1 MLKKFLPVLCLP
13 LLLAGCTTQF
23 TNLTPQQQE
32 RAANNKYT
40 VEVALDSKRQT
51 LRWDS
56 IRPQIVIGKQ
66 SFPMHPTALMT
77 NRWEAE
83 IELPPGTDMV
93 HYQYKIDFE
102 YNAFGKAKPDS
113 AASPDYTLRIVPS
126 QPAAK

>member
-13 LLLAGCTTQF
+13 LLLAGCTTHI

-32 RAANNKYT
+32 RAANNRYT
-40 VEVALDSKRQT
+40 VEVALDSQRQA

-56 IRPQIVIGKQ
+56 IRPTIVIGKE

-83 IELPPGTDMV
+83 VELPPGTDLV
-93 HYQYKIDFE
+93 HYQYKIDFQ
-102 YNAFGKAKPDS
+102 YNAFGAPKSDS
-113 AASPDYTLRIVPS
+113 TLSPAYTLRIVPA